1 LLRAKTCSIR
11 YTDDDQRELNQADEK
26 VTRVISAR
34 RASRKER
41 NMKSKKIDFSDIPQ
55 LSDKQLSRMRRV

>member
-1 LLRAKTCSIR
+1 MIKG
-11 YTDDDQRELNQADEK
+11 ELNQADEK

-34 RASRKER
+34 RASRQEK

-55 LSDKQLSRMRRV
+55 LSDKQLSRMRQSLRANEYAGPDPQR